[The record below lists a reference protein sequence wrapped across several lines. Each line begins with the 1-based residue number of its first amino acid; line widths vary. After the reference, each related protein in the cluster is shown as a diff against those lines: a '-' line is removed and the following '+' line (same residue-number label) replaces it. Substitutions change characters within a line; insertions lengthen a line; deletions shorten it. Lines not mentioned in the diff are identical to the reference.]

1 MELLTVLAGKTM
13 RHDNAASI
21 LESWYE
27 CRIVVIVKSCY
38 AYLTEKVKRLRSSC
52 VALWSSAVKTR
63 ARALTFT
70 AWLQRLHPRY
80 KSPFHPPLKPY
91 PTTQNQ

>member
-1 MELLTVLAGKTM
+1 MELLTVLGKTM

-27 CRIVVIVKSCY
+27 CRLIVILKSRY
-38 AYLTEKVKRLRSSC
+38 ACLADKVKRLKSSC

-63 ARALTFT
+63 ARVLTFT
-70 AWLQRLHPRY
+70 AWLQRLHP
-80 KSPFHPPLKPY
+80 
-91 PTTQNQ
+91 QV